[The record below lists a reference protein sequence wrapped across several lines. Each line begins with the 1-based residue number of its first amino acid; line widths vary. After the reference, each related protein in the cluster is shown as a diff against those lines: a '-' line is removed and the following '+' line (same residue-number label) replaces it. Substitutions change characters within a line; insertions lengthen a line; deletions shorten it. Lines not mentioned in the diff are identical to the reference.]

1 MGGSLFPKYAIE
13 LAKSLEGQNCLI
25 VVGGGEFANLVRKYD
40 SEIGFSNDITHEVA
54 INSMDILAK
63 LIYDKLTFGELCCS
77 LERAQNIA
85 NSGKI
90 PIMLCSKLI
99 LEEESLKHSWEITS
113 DSIAAFIANEL
124 DAKLL
129 IATNVD
135 GIYDKDPSQADAKF
149 INEIDVKKLL
159 SFDESSI
166 DLMLPVLLNE
176 YGFDCYVVNGKI
188 PQRVLSIINEE
199 DCDFP
204 YTFIH
209 K

>member
-1 MGGSLFPKYAIE
+1 ME

-40 SEIGFSNDITHEVA
+40 DEIGFSNDITHEVA

-63 LIYDKLTFGELCCS
+63 LMYDKLAFSELCCS

-124 DAKLL
+124 GAKLL

-149 INEIDVKKLL
+149 INDIGVKKLL

-166 DLMLPVLLNE
+166 DLMLPVLLKE

-188 PQRVLSIINEE
+188 PERVLSIINEE
-199 DCDFP
+199 ECDFP

-209 K
+209 N

>member
-1 MGGSLFPKYAIE
+1 M
-13 LAKSLEGQNCLI
+13 
-25 VVGGGEFANLVRKYD
+25 GGGEFANLVRKYD
-40 SEIGFSNDITHEVA
+40 DEIGFSNDITHEVA

-63 LIYDKLTFGELCCS
+63 LMYDKLAFSELCCS

-113 DSIAAFIANEL
+113 DSIAAFIAKEL
-124 DAKLL
+124 GAKLL

-149 INEIDVKKLL
+149 INDIGVKKLL

-166 DLMLPVLLNE
+166 DLMLPVLLKE

-188 PQRVLSIINEE
+188 PERVLSIINEE
-199 DCDFP
+199 ECDFP

-209 K
+209 N

>member
-1 MGGSLFPKYAIE
+1 ME
-13 LAKSLEGQNCLI
+13 LAKALEGQNCLI

-40 SEIGFSNDITHEVA
+40 KDIEFSNDVTHEVA

-63 LIYDKLTFGELCCS
+63 LLCDKLAFCELS
-77 LERAQNIA
+77 SSFEQAKNIVSS
-85 NSGKI
+85 NKI
-90 PIMLCSKLI
+90 PIMLCSDII
-99 LEEESLKHSWEITS
+99 LNEESLKHSWEITS
-113 DSIAAFIANEL
+113 DSIAAFIANKL
-124 DAKLL
+124 DSKLL

-135 GIYDKDPSQADAKF
+135 GIYDKDPSLTDAKF

-166 DLMLPVLLNE
+166 DLMLPVLLKE

-199 DCDFP
+199 TCDFP
-204 YTFIH
+204 YTYINNH
-209 K
+209 